1 MHKKLLPKNLFDYCI
16 PTHGYNSEFYLS
28 DVALAVVKMTP
39 ATKLLTQKDRQ
50 TFLYEFEGKVFKPF
64 NTQNLLECLNQRFP
78 TRSGMEEYQV
88 ETTREY
94 FKNKHKNTTAIH

>member
-1 MHKKLLPKNLFDYCI
+1 MLLYDLFNF
-16 PTHGYNSEFYLS
+16 PHS

-50 TFLYEFEGKVFKPF
+50 TFLYEFEGETDYNCPKS
-64 NTQNLLECLNQRFP
+64 LISHSLECLNQRFP

>member
-1 MHKKLLPKNLFDYCI
+1 
-16 PTHGYNSEFYLS
+16 
-28 DVALAVVKMTP
+28 MTP

-50 TFLYEFEGKVFKPF
+50 TFLYEFEGKDPDAFTITIF
-64 NTQNLLECLNQRFP
+64 LECLNQRFP